1 MDMVRN
7 QGRTIVRYNDMVLYF
22 ALHRGKQISTSVTKG
37 ELPELARTTGH
48 PGTDNNLYVKVKGLG
63 FRVRVRV

>member
-1 MDMVRN
+1 
-7 QGRTIVRYNDMVLYF
+7 MVLYF

-37 ELPELARTTGH
+37 ELPVLARTTGH